1 MISFIVPAHNEA
13 AGLGRTLQ
21 AIQDSARTTGQPF
34 EVIVVDD
41 ASTDATAE
49 VARQWQ
55 ATVLGVNHRQIA
67 ATRNSGGRAAR
78 GEQLLFVDAD
88 TTINPH
94 VVASALRRMQAGAVG
109 GGAPARF
116 ADAVPLY
123 ARLLIWWLGVFMR
136 LAGLAGG
143 AFMFCTRA
151 AFQATG
157 GFDERLFGA
166 EDAAFSSALKRKG
179 RFVVLSE
186 HVLTSG
192 RRVRAA
198 SGLQVLANLVCIG
211 IAPGQ
216 VLTRRSAVEKIWYD
230 SNRQN
235 DDVIY
240 RSLTVRLSNALALVI
255 LLVLVTLPVWLVP
268 WPVWLKDSPL
278 GDIRLVALVLL
289 AHVGLVLWPCAW
301 LLIRSL
307 GRQSQWLERLKLT
320 ALIAV
325 SLWFAWS
332 STRGV
337 IWFWIGFC
345 HWLAHFWNG

>member
-1 MISFIVPAHNEA
+1 M
-13 AGLGRTLQ
+13 
-21 AIQDSARTTGQPF
+21 
-34 EVIVVDD
+34 
-41 ASTDATAE
+41 
-49 VARQWQ
+49 
-55 ATVLGVNHRQIA
+55 
-67 ATRNSGGRAAR
+67 
-78 GEQLLFVDAD
+78 
-88 TTINPH
+88 
-94 VVASALRRMQAGAVG
+94 
-109 GGAPARF
+109 
-116 ADAVPLY
+116 
-123 ARLLIWWLGVFMR
+123 
-136 LAGLAGG
+136 
-143 AFMFCTRA
+143 
-151 AFQATG
+151 
-157 GFDERLFGA
+157 
-166 EDAAFSSALKRKG
+166 
-179 RFVVLSE
+179 
-186 HVLTSG
+186 
-192 RRVRAA
+192 
-198 SGLQVLANLVCIG
+198 
-211 IAPGQ
+211 
-216 VLTRRSAVEKIWYD
+216 EKIWYD

-278 GDIRLVALVLL
+278 GDLRLVALVLL

-307 GRQSQWLERLKLT
+307 GRQPQWLERLKLT